1 MTVAGIYRRILDKPE
16 DGFFRGAKD
25 EGVGWRVERIKVA
38 VTGAA
43 GRMGREV
50 VKAVLA
56 QEDMA
61 LVAAVDLDETG
72 QDAGILAGVGACG
85 IPLTSDLAKAL
96 VKSSAQVM
104 IDFTAPAA
112 VLDDLRAAVEAGVAA
127 VVGTT
132 GLNAEALAEVSTL
145 TAARAGRVII
155 APNFALGAVLMMH
168 FAAIAAKFFPRSE
181 IIELHHD
188 GKLDAPSGT
197 AVKTAEMILATR
209 GEAAPERPSQEKLR
223 GARGA
228 ELDGLHLHSVRLP
241 GLVAH
246 QEVLFGLDGQVL
258 SLRHDSFARSSFMP
272 GVLLAVREIL
282 ARGPGVIYGLEQ
294 LLGL

>member
-1 MTVAGIYRRILDKPE
+1 M
-16 DGFFRGAKD
+16 
-25 EGVGWRVERIKVA
+25 ERIRVA
-38 VTGAA
+38 AAGAA
-43 GRMGREV
+43 GKMGREV

-61 LVAAVDLDETG
+61 LAAAVDPNETG
-72 QDAGILAGVGACG
+72 RDAGILAGVGACG
-85 IPLTSDLAKAL
+85 VELAPDLAKSL
-96 VKSSAQVM
+96 VQSSAQVM
-104 IDFTAPAA
+104 VDFTNPAV
-112 VLDDLRAAVEAGVAA
+112 VLGNLRTAIEAGVAA

-132 GLNAEALAEVSTL
+132 GLNAEALAEVSAL
-145 TAARAGRVII
+145 AAARAGRVII

-168 FAAIAAKFFPRSE
+168 FAAIAARYFPRSE

-197 AVKTAEMILATR
+197 AIKTAEMILAAR
-209 GEAAPERPSQEKLR
+209 GEAAPERPSQEKLP

-228 ELDGLHLHSVRLP
+228 AFDGLHLHSIRLP

-246 QEVLFGLDGQVL
+246 QEVLFGLEGQVL

-272 GVLLAVREIL
+272 GVLLAIREIL
-282 ARGPGVIYGLEQ
+282 GRGPGVIYGLEQ